1 MNMFLPLSLARSLWH
16 QSTNRSNVQAS
27 SIASSNVFS
36 ATPRLLWTIAISF
49 SHMDMWH
56 VILPSSIA
64 ISPVNEPLQS
74 EKQLGFSILL
84 LQFR

>member
-49 SHMDMWH
+49 SHMDMCFGE
-56 VILPSSIA
+56 SSTWVLRGLSHGA
-64 ISPVNEPLQS
+64 WA
-74 EKQLGFSILL
+74 
-84 LQFR
+84 